1 MNKTVKIEGMSCQH
15 CVKRIEK
22 ALNALK
28 GVQAT
33 LSLENKS
40 ARLILKKE
48 IDEKLIRSAIEDL
61 GYKVIEI
68 Q

>member
-1 MNKTVKIEGMSCQH
+1 MNKTLKIEGMSCQH

-33 LSLENKS
+33 VSLENKS
-40 ARLILKKE
+40 AQLIIKKA

>member
-33 LSLENKS
+33 VSLENKS
-40 ARLILKKE
+40 AQLIIKKA